1 MLERNFHQ
9 QPFPSQKTR
18 GDLSMFIV
26 IAVKQFREEF
36 WCVWQFHMAGNWNG
50 KKKHFDVKA
59 VPLVILKIQGMKDC
73 VPQQMVTYCMCCYS
87 YFCYILCVHA
97 GWSSLIDWELF
108 FALFFFPSSPVQF
121 SNYTECRN
129 LFLHCL
135 LCTSSAKDSDE
146 FFLKQPGIWKVT
158 FTNMKLTGK
167 KSSKCSL
174 QMFWVQ

>member
-1 MLERNFHQ
+1 
-9 QPFPSQKTR
+9 
-18 GDLSMFIV
+18 MFIV

-36 WCVWQFHMAGNWNG
+36 RCVWQFHMAGNWNG

-108 FALFFFPSSPVQF
+108 FALFFFPPLYQCNSATTLNVETF
-121 SNYTECRN
+121 SYVVS
-129 LFLHCL
+129 L
-135 LCTSSAKDSDE
+135 LCTSSSKGSDE
-146 FFLKQPGIWKVT
+146 FFLKQPGTWKVT
-158 FTNMKLTGK
+158 FTDIKLTRK

-174 QMFWVQ
+174 QLFWVQ